1 MRRRAAV
8 EPAEPD
14 PHLLDEAFLFRAFI
28 ESTPDSVYVKDRGAR
43 LRRVS
48 RAMASNLGFAG
59 PEALV
64 GKSDIDLFGPDFG
77 RRTFIEDLRVMESN
91 EAVSGLVESRQ
102 LADGGI
108 NWTLTSKLP
117 LHDEEGRVV
126 GLLGVT
132 REINELKQA
141 ELNLQY
147 LATHDSLT
155 GLPNRYL
162 MMDRLGQVLARSRRD
177 NRGFGVLFVDIDDF
191 KRINDTAGHDAGDAV
206 LRAIADRIRS
216 CVRACDTVSRLG
228 GDEFVL
234 VVEDA
239 DRAGATKVADKI
251 RAAIADPVTRHRR
264 RFAVTGSV
272 GISLFPDHAGDAQGL
287 LTSADYAMYLAKQ
300 HGKNRS
306 ELCPPDGVPGGDQRS
321 TVVPASPAG

>member
-1 MRRRAAV
+1 MRRRAVV

-155 GLPNRYL
+155 G
-162 MMDRLGQVLARSRRD
+162 
-177 NRGFGVLFVDIDDF
+177 
-191 KRINDTAGHDAGDAV
+191 
-206 LRAIADRIRS
+206 
-216 CVRACDTVSRLG
+216 
-228 GDEFVL
+228 
-234 VVEDA
+234 
-239 DRAGATKVADKI
+239 
-251 RAAIADPVTRHRR
+251 
-264 RFAVTGSV
+264 
-272 GISLFPDHAGDAQGL
+272 
-287 LTSADYAMYLAKQ
+287 
-300 HGKNRS
+300 
-306 ELCPPDGVPGGDQRS
+306 
-321 TVVPASPAG
+321 